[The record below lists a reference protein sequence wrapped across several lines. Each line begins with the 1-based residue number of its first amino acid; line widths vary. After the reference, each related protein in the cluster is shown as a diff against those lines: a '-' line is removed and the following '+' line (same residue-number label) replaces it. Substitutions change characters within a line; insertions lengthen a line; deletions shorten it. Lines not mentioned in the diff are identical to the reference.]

1 MDTQTIINV
10 IGGLLLSIIGWL
22 ARQLWDA
29 VQKLR
34 ADIHK
39 LELELPKHYVHKD
52 DFVEAM
58 KELRSDLSKGF
69 DRIYDKLD
77 GKADK

>member
-58 KELRSDLSKGF
+58 KELRSDLTKGF

>member
-1 MDTQTIINV
+1 MDTQTIINL
-10 IGGLLLSIIGWL
+10 IGGLLLSIVGWL

-39 LELELPKHYVHKD
+39 LELELPKHYVRKD
-52 DFVEAM
+52 EFVEAM
-58 KELRSDLSKGF
+58 KEVKTELTKGF